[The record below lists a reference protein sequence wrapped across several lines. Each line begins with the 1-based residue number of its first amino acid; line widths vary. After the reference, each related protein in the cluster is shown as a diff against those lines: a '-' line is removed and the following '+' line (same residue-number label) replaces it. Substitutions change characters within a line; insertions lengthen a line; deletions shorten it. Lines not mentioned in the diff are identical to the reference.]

1 MKELN
6 ELHQQA
12 MEFCDQAFFAKRQG
26 DLSLAAELSQRAFE
40 LETKAAEMLKDDLG
54 AEPTRSILYRSA
66 ASLAIDCE
74 ELRKAE
80 QLISSALV
88 GNPPTEIA
96 EELRDLLEQVN
107 FKRHLK
113 LRNVDL
119 SENEIQ
125 LSMEGN
131 EVGYGTVLMDAFV
144 GRIKDFERVVYRTV
158 ERLAGK
164 DFRDRG
170 SPEKLIQDSY
180 SLYMT
185 APRAGSFAVTL
196 QLGRQMVLP
205 GLDFST
211 QVIDEVINCF
221 ELINEGNEKEL
232 KEKIPQESYYL
243 NFVNLAKRIA
253 PDGEKVSMVGLTKVR
268 ENKEI
273 GLALTKKRN
282 EISVTPKS
290 EENKEA
296 VTKIMTSVTG
306 RLLFADALRSESQI
320 QLIEENS
327 SVKHKIIVPEG
338 MMDDI
343 VKPLWDEV
351 VIVKGLKIKNKIY
364 LNEIFEAES

>member
-6 ELHQQA
+6 GLHQEA
-12 MEFCDQAFFAKRQG
+12 MNFCDKAFFAKQKG
-26 DLSLAAELSQRAFE
+26 NVSLAKEFSSKALEFE
-40 LETKAAEMLKDDLG
+40 IRAAEILKDKLDT
-54 AEPTRSILYRSA
+54 EPTRSILYRSA
-66 ASLAIDCE
+66 ASIAIDCE
-74 ELRKAE
+74 EYRKAE
-80 QLISSALV
+80 QLIASALI
-88 GNPPTEIA
+88 GNPPAEIA

-158 ERLAGK
+158 ERLSGK
-164 DFRDRG
+164 GFRDRG

-211 QVIDEVINCF
+211 QVIDEVITCF
-221 ELINEGNEKEL
+221 DLINEGNTEKL
-232 KEKIPQESYYL
+232 KEQIPQEPYYL

-268 ENKEI
+268 EHKEI

-282 EISVTPKS
+282 EISVTSKL
-290 EENKEA
+290 EENKETE
-296 VTKIMTSVTG
+296 TKILASVTG
-306 RLLFADALRSESQI
+306 RLLFADALRSESRI
-320 QLIEENS
+320 QLVEENS
-327 SVKHKIIVPEG
+327 GVRHTIIVPEG

-343 VKPLWDEV
+343 VKPLWDEIV
-351 VIVKGLKIKNKIY
+351 VVKGLKVKNRIY
-364 LNEIFEAES
+364 LSEIFEAES